1 MIIELEDVQGK
12 KVPQKLDLPLNT
24 TAKDLNI
31 ILQKIQNQLNK
42 NYSFYYKTYEI
53 QSSLKELLVEFKAKQ
68 ITSEEKL
75 VINFVEESEFDV
87 KPVTRISSSL
97 EGHEQAVLDV
107 AFAPNNIY
115 LASVSGDKTLRLWD
129 VTTETPYIK
138 LEGHG
143 DWVLGLAWSPDCTY
157 IATGDNSGVAIIW
170 NITEICKNRKTIIKC
185 QKDGVNDNLNYKKIL
200 KGHSKFITSIAWRP
214 MHLEYPSCSFVT
226 SSKDNTLRIWNAQ
239 MGSCINTCAR
249 HTKSVTKVIWSGEDI
264 IYSASQDCKIMV
276 WSNKGEYLKSLDGH
290 SHWVNALS
298 LNTYHTLRAAYFEFE
313 RDGQPKACNSND
325 SKMLALEVYNKH
337 ISAVKREVLVSGS
350 DDNTVIQWENGKAKK
365 LVGHSAPVN
374 HIQFA
379 PNGILF
385 ISASF
390 DKTLR
395 LWGVFNDNCLGIFR
409 GHIAEVYML
418 AFSKDSKW
426 VISGSKDS
434 TIQVWSIKDKKRA
447 YQLPGHADQVYSVD
461 WSPDG
466 LKLASGG
473 KDRMVRIWKN

>member
-1 MIIELEDVQGK
+1 MIELEDIQGN

-24 TAKDLNI
+24 TAKDLNM
-31 ILQKIQNQLNK
+31 ILQKIQSQPSK
-42 NYSFYYKTYEI
+42 QYSFYYKTYEI
-53 QSSLKELLVEFKAKQ
+53 QSNLKELLVEFRAKQ

-75 VINFVEESEFDV
+75 VINFIEESEFDI

-97 EGHEQAVLDV
+97 EGHEQAVLDI

-138 LEGHG
+138 LEGHT
-143 DWVLGLAWSPDCTY
+143 DWVLSLAWSPDCGY
-157 IATGDNSGVAIIW
+157 IATGDNSGAVIIW
-170 NITEICKNRKTIIKC
+170 NIDEVHKHRKMIAKC
-185 QKDGVNDNLNYKKIL
+185 QKEGVNDNLTYKKIL
-200 KGHSKFITSIAWRP
+200 KGHSKFITSISWRP
-214 MHLEYPSCSFVT
+214 MHIEQPSSTFVT
-226 SSKDNTLRIWNAQ
+226 GSKDGTLRIWSAQ
-239 MGSCINTCAR
+239 MGNCIAICAR
-249 HTKSVTKVIWSGEDI
+249 HTKSVTKVIWGGEDL

-276 WSNKGEYLKSLDGH
+276 WDSKGTYLRTLDGH
-290 SHWVNALS
+290 SHWVNCLS
-298 LNTYHTLRAAYFEFE
+298 LNTYHTLRAGCYGFEKDGRPRFKPDSDRQALASEAYT
-313 RDGQPKACNSND
+313 
-325 SKMLALEVYNKH
+325 KH
-337 ISAVKREVLVSGS
+337 MTMVKKEIIVSGS
-350 DDNTVIQWENGKAKK
+350 DDKVVIQWENNKPKK
-365 LVGHSAPVN
+365 LVGHSAPIN

-395 LWGVFNDNCLGIFR
+395 LWGVFNDACLGVFR
-409 GHIAEVYML
+409 AHIAEVYML

-434 TIQVWSIKDKKRA
+434 TLQVWSVKDKKRA
-447 YQLPGHADQVYSVD
+447 YQLPGHADEVYGVD

>member
-1 MIIELEDVQGK
+1 MIELEDIQGN

-24 TAKDLNI
+24 TATDLNL
-31 ILQKIQNQLNK
+31 ILQKIQSQPKK

-53 QSSLKELLVEFKAKQ
+53 QSNLKELLVEFRANK

-75 VINFVEESEFDV
+75 VINFVEESEFDI

-97 EGHEQAVLDV
+97 EGHENAVLDI

-129 VTTETPYIK
+129 VTTETPYVK

-143 DWVLGLAWSPDCTY
+143 DWVLSLSWSPDCNF
-157 IATGDNSGVAIIW
+157 IATGDNSGLVIVW
-170 NITEICKNRKTIIKC
+170 NIDEVLKNRKTIIKS
-185 QKDGVNDNLNYKKIL
+185 QKDNVSDGLMYKKLL
-200 KGHSKFITSIAWRP
+200 KGHSKFITSISWRP
-214 MHLEYPSCSFVT
+214 MHLEYPSTSFIT
-226 SSKDNTLRIWNAQ
+226 SSKDGTLRIWNAN
-239 MGSCINTCAR
+239 MGNCITTCAR
-249 HTKSVTKVIWSGEDI
+249 HSKSVTKVIWGGEDL
-264 IYSASQDCKIMV
+264 IYSASQDCKIMI
-276 WSNKGEYLKSLDGH
+276 WDKKGTYLRTLDGH
-290 SHWVNALS
+290 SHWVNSLS
-298 LNTYHTLRAAYFEFE
+298 LNTHHTIRAACYGFEK
-313 RDGQPKACNSND
+313 DGRPRFQQDSDKKA
-325 SKMLALEVYNKH
+325 LALDLYIKH
-337 ISAVKREVLVSGS
+337 MVIVKREVIVSGS
-350 DDNTVIQWENGKAKK
+350 DDNTVIQWENNKPKK
-365 LVGHSAPVN
+365 LVGHSAPIN

-385 ISASF
+385 ITASF

-395 LWGVFNDNCLGIFR
+395 LWGVFNDACLGVFR
-409 GHIAEVYML
+409 AHIAEVYML

-434 TIQVWSIKDKKRA
+434 TLQVWSIKDKKRA
-447 YQLPGHADQVYSVD
+447 YQLPGHADEVYAVD